1 MQMYRSEQGG
11 GISVSWKSR
20 SHFAGSFGNAG
31 NSRHFQG
38 CQLFFRQPCSLITVQ
53 HFVVHTSIIHIDA
66 PKWHLGYGYKRFHSN
81 RVEHGNEP
89 IFSHFQTV
97 QQGWIRKRPYPQH
110 ICVHSLDD
118 PRNQEHE
125 RGSAFSGA
133 LHFVGLEGGSA
144 HRENVRVLHPWTK
157 AGSQLEMCRTVKQDL
172 SLKYG
177 WFA

>member
-1 MQMYRSEQGG
+1 MQMYRSAQGG

-20 SHFAGSFGNAG
+20 SHFADSFGNTG

-97 QQGWIRKRPYPQH
+97 QQDWIRERPYPQH

-125 RGSAFSGA
+125 RLSQAPCILWVWRGDLRIGKT
-133 LHFVGLEGGSA
+133 LGCYILEQRQAANLRCAERSN
-144 HRENVRVLHPWTK
+144 RICP
-157 AGSQLEMCRTVKQDL
+157 
-172 SLKYG
+172 
-177 WFA
+177 